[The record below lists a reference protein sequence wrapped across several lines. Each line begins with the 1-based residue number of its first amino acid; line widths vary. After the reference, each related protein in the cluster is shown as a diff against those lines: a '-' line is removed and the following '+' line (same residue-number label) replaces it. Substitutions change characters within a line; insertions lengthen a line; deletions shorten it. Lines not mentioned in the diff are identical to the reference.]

1 METHNQ
7 ENRVG
12 MVACKWDCGK
22 DKVIEIASKA
32 KKIGKDDPRKVV
44 HSMKVGSALTLVSL
58 LYYFTPLYDGFGEAG
73 MWAILTVVVVFEF
86 TVGGTLSKSL
96 NRGFATLVAAAL
108 GVGAEYLAGLSG
120 EKGEPILRAIFVFVI
135 ATAATF
141 IRFFPNVKSRYD
153 YGVLIFILTFSLV
166 AVSGFRVTL
175 IIQLAHQR
183 LATILIGG
191 AACML
196 ISIFVCPVW
205 AGQDLH
211 NLVAGNIANLA
222 AFLDGFGGEFFSFP
236 GNEGTEF
243 GSHDQEDKSFLIAYK
258 SVLNSKATEESL
270 ANFAWWEPGHGRF
283 RFRQPWKQYLK
294 IGVLARECAGQ
305 IDALSRCIKNSK
317 PKVASEIHKK
327 IQKPCTTMSI
337 ELGKGLKELSCAIK
351 DMKFP
356 SSAVETFI
364 QNSKAASDDLK
375 NILEVCLQSKHDLQ
389 EIMQLLMVASALT
402 DIFKSVEKLLL
413 PVHQLAQ
420 KARFEK
426 AKSPDKQQQ
435 LIHAGIV
442 NPNDEGGDRVVIDIY
457 SVANDSS
464 EKKSSSNAEI

>member
-258 SVLNSKATEESL
+258 SALNSKATEESL

-283 RFRQPWKQYLK
+283 RWHQ
-294 IGVLARECAGQ
+294 
-305 IDALSRCIKNSK
+305 NSQEN
-317 PKVASEIHKK
+317 P
-327 IQKPCTTMSI
+327 KPCTTMSI

-442 NPNDEGGDRVVIDIY
+442 NPNDEGGDRIVIDIY